1 MKQYDKSACIYIS
14 RQNKSNDQL
23 YTHMWNQEYKLV
35 PYYRR
40 IRYLFQLLKHRFGH
54 IVLLLKKIIQNYSWN
69 QSTNH

>member
-1 MKQYDKSACIYIS
+1 
-14 RQNKSNDQL
+14 
-23 YTHMWNQEYKLV
+23 MWNQEYKLV